1 MALTKTKFLE
11 YTRCPKYVHLE
22 KINED
27 ILQKKMTYQEYQEE
41 EKKLKLQELFG
52 AMFESDNNG
61 DLVSKLD
68 KVNPQLEAM
77 LPYYKQVELEA
88 GRIAQEM
95 FGGKCVYNLETQDQ
109 VSFEC
114 DYKNTKLLCYVD
126 IYNETEDTINIIEVK
141 ATTSRK
147 YRELSAGYPKK
158 WKHSIFKKKDNI
170 YFLKE
175 EVLKDITKEM
185 PLKNYEKERDKLK
198 DRFGLGNYVYDLAFQ
213 RFVIEQAG
221 GLTKNIHYYLAV
233 LNDEYV
239 YDGWQQEG
247 KNFYHTDQNGQELIT
262 FLQMDTL
269 TFELQDNIKKELDTL
284 FENLKVQDFSCPLG
298 VTCGYKK
305 MNQCK
310 YFGTVCAHD
319 LPKENSSL
327 SYIHNPFGFVKE
339 DHTRIKGLDLLN
351 EGYFKML
358 DIPEKWITRPAHQI
372 QRGCLEKKQEF
383 WQPKKIAVALQSLEY
398 PIYHLDFETFP
409 CPIPRFKGEK
419 PYTQSPFEFSLHIER
434 APGVCD
440 KEKDNVL
447 FLARSTKDE
456 REDLIKTL
464 LQHVDVH
471 KGTLFAQNVAFE
483 KGRIKELAECF
494 PEYKKDLLLLVE
506 RAFDLLWIINTNKT
520 FYLEKGFS
528 EEESELFNFYD
539 ARLSGSFSIKKTL
552 PVFSSL
558 SYQNL
563 EVKNGTEA
571 IVVYAMYDKMS
582 EQEFEEKYQA
592 LLKYCQQDTWAMVEI
607 MNALRQKISSVN
619 KLSKNSQVTC
629 MN

>member
-27 ILQKKMTYQEYQEE
+27 ILQKKMIYQEYQEE
-41 EKKLKLQELFG
+41 EKKLKLQELIS
-52 AMFESDNNG
+52 AMFESDSNG

-88 GRIAQEM
+88 GRIAREM

-175 EVLKDITKEM
+175 EVVKDITKEM

-198 DRFGLGNYVYDLAFQ
+198 ERFGLGNYVYDLAFQ

-262 FLQMDTL
+262 FLQMDALTL
-269 TFELQDNIKKELDTL
+269 ELQDNIKKELDTL

-298 VTCGYKK
+298 VACGYKK

-372 QRGCLEKKQEF
+372 QRECLEKKQEF

-409 CPIPRFKGEK
+409 CPIPRFKREK

>member
-52 AMFESDNNG
+52 AMFESDSNG

-88 GRIAQEM
+88 GRITREM

-198 DRFGLGNYVYDLAFQ
+198 ERFGLGNYVYDLAFQ

-262 FLQMDTL
+262 FLQMDALTL
-269 TFELQDNIKKELDTL
+269 ELQDNIKKDLDTL

-298 VTCGYKK
+298 VACGYKK

-351 EGYFKML
+351 EGYLKML

-372 QRGCLEKKQEF
+372 QRECLEKKQEF

-456 REDLIKTL
+456 REELIKTL